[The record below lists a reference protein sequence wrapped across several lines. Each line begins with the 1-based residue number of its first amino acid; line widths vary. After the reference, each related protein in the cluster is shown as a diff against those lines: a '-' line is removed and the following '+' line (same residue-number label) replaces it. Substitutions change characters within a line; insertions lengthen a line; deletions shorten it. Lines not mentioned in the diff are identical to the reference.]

1 MVPVCDTGPRDAVE
15 RPASCGAF
23 AFRIS
28 KKCVGAGAARFG
40 ASVLDEM
47 RGDASFVAVVFA
59 AGALEPCLAFA
70 FAFAFAFSFALALAL
85 VLALALA
92 LLLI

>member
-1 MVPVCDTGPRDAVE
+1 M
-15 RPASCGAF
+15 
-23 AFRIS
+23 
-28 KKCVGAGAARFG
+28 GAGAARFG

-70 FAFAFAFSFALALAL
+70 FAFAFAFSFALAFALAL
-85 VLALALA
+85 VLELALA

>member
-1 MVPVCDTGPRDAVE
+1 MWSRCDTGPRDAVE

-47 RGDASFVAVVFA
+47 RGDASFVAVFFA
-59 AGALEPCLAFA
+59 AGARDVCLAFSFA
-70 FAFAFAFSFALALAL
+70 FAFALALG
-85 VLALALA
+85 LALALA